1 MEHWESLLTGLL
13 GASGGAAL
21 AAAAARALMRE
32 EIEKIAKALIAEERS
47 LIHERFATRV
57 DVLRLEAKIDVLIA
71 RLGGV

>member
-1 MEHWESLLTGLL
+1 
-13 GASGGAAL
+13 
-21 AAAAARALMRE
+21 MRE

>member
-1 MEHWESLLTGLL
+1 MEHIESLVTGLV
-13 GASGGAAL
+13 GAGGGAAL

-32 EIEKIAKALIAEERS
+32 EIERITKALIAEERA

-71 RLGGV
+71 RLEGV